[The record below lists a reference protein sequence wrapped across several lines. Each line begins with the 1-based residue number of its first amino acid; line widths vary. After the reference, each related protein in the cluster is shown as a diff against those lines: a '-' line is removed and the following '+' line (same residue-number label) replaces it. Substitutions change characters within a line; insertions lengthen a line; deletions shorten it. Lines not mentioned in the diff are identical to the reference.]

1 KGIKR
6 TRGVYELIE
15 NRRVAINKALTMAQE
30 GDVVILAGKGDE
42 TYQDINGVK
51 KPFDEKQI
59 VKELLSR

>member
-1 KGIKR
+1 M
-6 TRGVYELIE
+6 
-15 NRRVAINKALTMAQE
+15 TMAQE